1 MAMGTLCTVYPYGYM
16 GRCVGIGR
24 RASALC
30 ADTARACASRAL
42 RRVYIYIYIRTHTHT
57 VVTRVLSSTPPCAMA
72 QSLAMT
78 PSLSS
83 RASVRGASVRTA
95 RTRRGAVRC
104 ASAVRAELGPE
115 LKSSIDA
122 FIASNKVVLFM
133 KGTKD
138 APRCGFSNTCVQILN
153 SMQVPFADVDILA
166 NEDLRQG
173 VKIYSSW
180 PTYPQLYIGGEFFG
194 GCDITMEAYKDG
206 SLKEEIERAMLE

>member
-1 MAMGTLCTVYPYGYM
+1 MHPSIRLGARAIV
-16 GRCVGIGR
+16 R
-24 RASALC
+24 RPR
-30 ADTARACASRAL
+30 ARACEHRDL
-42 RRVYIYIYIRTHTHT
+42 TCVYIYTYIHARTHIYIHRSRRRR
-57 VVTRVLSSTPPCAMA
+57 VVYTDFMA
-72 QSLAMT
+72 QSMRAS
-78 PSLSS
+78 PALSS
-83 RASVRGASVRTA
+83 RASVRGTSVRSA
-95 RTRRGAVRC
+95 RTRGGAVRC
-104 ASAVRAELGPE
+104 ASATRAELGPE
-115 LKSSIDA
+115 LKTSIDA

>member
-1 MAMGTLCTVYPYGYM
+1 MV
-16 GRCVGIGR
+16 
-24 RASALC
+24 
-30 ADTARACASRAL
+30 
-42 RRVYIYIYIRTHTHT
+42 
-57 VVTRVLSSTPPCAMA
+57 A
-72 QSLAMT
+72 QSMT
-78 PSLSS
+78 MARSLSS

-104 ASAVRAELGPE
+104 ASVVRAELGPE

>member
-1 MAMGTLCTVYPYGYM
+1 
-16 GRCVGIGR
+16 
-24 RASALC
+24 
-30 ADTARACASRAL
+30 
-42 RRVYIYIYIRTHTHT
+42 
-57 VVTRVLSSTPPCAMA
+57 MA
-72 QSLAMT
+72 QSMT
-78 PSLSS
+78 MAQSLSS

-95 RTRRGAVRC
+95 RTRRVAVRC